1 MFLYSLPRYES
12 SLQNPAYRLIDF
24 LNYWGSPKAG
34 PNNFYCHFNEG
45 EIYKLRIKKDFSFVE
60 MTILYLSCLFFIFHM
75 LQPPHLYTLTK

>member
-45 EIYKLRIKKDFSFVE
+45 KIYKLRIKKDFSFVE
-60 MTILYLSCLFFIFHM
+60 MTILYLPCLFFTFHI